1 LAPRTAEK
9 APFRILGAAL
19 DEVRAFVQA
28 LGEPPYRAEQILSW
42 AYGKRVR
49 DFAAM
54 GNLPKALRERLAV
67 SATLA
72 TTSVDQVRRSAD
84 GTTKLLVRLADGEAI
99 EAVMIPEGR
108 RNTACLSTQVGCPIG
123 CVFCAS
129 GLGGLVRNLE
139 PGEIVEQVLHVLD
152 LLPEGKR
159 LTNIVVMGIGE
170 PLLNYAATRRAL
182 EVLTARWG
190 LGLSPRRITVSTVG
204 LPELIER
211 LAADG
216 PAVNLAV
223 SLHASDDLTRSQLV
237 PRARPIRDILAAARR
252 YLRQTGREVTIEYVL
267 VKGVNDSTA
276 DARELARLIGRA
288 PFLVNLIPLN
298 RVEGLGWEPPGPERV
313 ARFANALRGRGVRVH
328 VRRRRGADIEGACGQ
343 LRLRPR
349 AGSPT

>member
-1 LAPRTAEK
+1 MKEPLFGKTLTELQEIVLAEGLPRYSAGQIAQWLYHKKVRTIEGMTNLSK
-9 APFRILGAAL
+9 AG
-19 DEVRAFVQA
+19 
-28 LGEPPYRAEQILSW
+28 
-42 AYGKRVR
+42 R
-49 DFAAM
+49 DKLKQKYSTGLHDARSM
-54 GNLPKALRERLAV
+54 QE
-67 SATLA
+67 
-72 TTSVDQVRRSAD
+72 SVD
-84 GTTKLLVRLADGEAI
+84 GTRKYLFPTHNGQFI
-99 EAVMIPEGR
+99 ETAYIPEKNR
-108 RNTACLSTQVGCPIG
+108 HTLCISTQVGCGMG

-204 LPELIER
+204 LPERIER
-211 LAADG
+211 LGADG

-223 SLHASDDLTRSQLV
+223 SLHASDDLTRSRLV